1 MQIGVGCNYR
11 AGFVSVVQQNQT
23 GSVCNASSFRCFA
36 AYYICWFSPGLTDG
50 SGDFLL
56 PDCLENPQSCYYCRF
71 MICPRLIA
79 VDVQRRRRNKNPR
92 KPKGFHPLPIFF
104 PIPFFKDIYIYI
116 YLVFT
121 FSNSYLLFAVHFLHP
136 FRNFLAGVRKC
147 LCVHMTEA
155 VGTPARTE
163 FSWRCH
169 GWEACWG
176 MHLSPDRTPRSTSPP
191 PSFFFFE
198 ENTLHFSSVLQVVG
212 RKSNF
217 HVFQLTVLSPG
228 RILVWVE

>member
-1 MQIGVGCNYR
+1 M
-11 AGFVSVVQQNQT
+11 SK
-23 GSVCNASSFRCFA
+23 
-36 AYYICWFSPGLTDG
+36 TD
-50 SGDFLL
+50 SCR
-56 PDCLENPQSCYYCRF
+56 CLEKEKKQKS
-71 MICPRLIA
+71 
-79 VDVQRRRRNKNPR
+79 K
-92 KPKGFHPLPIFF
+92 KTKGFSSLANFF
-104 PIPFFKDIYIYI
+104 SYSFLQRHIYIYI

-191 PSFFFFE
+191 PLFFSLRKTPSIFPVFF
-198 ENTLHFSSVLQVVG
+198 
-212 RKSNF
+212 R
-217 HVFQLTVLSPG
+217 
-228 RILVWVE
+228 W